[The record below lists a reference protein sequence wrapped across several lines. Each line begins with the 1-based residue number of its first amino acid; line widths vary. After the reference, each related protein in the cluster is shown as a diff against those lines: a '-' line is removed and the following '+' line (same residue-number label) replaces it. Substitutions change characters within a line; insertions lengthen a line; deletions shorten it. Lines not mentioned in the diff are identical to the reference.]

1 MDGTEEGESIV
12 TLTEAM
18 KYRGLTVW
26 KLAERT
32 GVKTQTAKKWTEPGG
47 TRKITVERLRQITEI
62 LDGGAL
68 ITEDGVEFELYGGK
82 V

>member
-1 MDGTEEGESIV
+1 M

-18 KYRGLTVW
+18 QYRGLTAW

-32 GVKTQTAKKWTEPGG
+32 GVKTQTAKK
-47 TRKITVERLRQITEI
+47 ITEI

-82 V
+82 G

>member
-1 MDGTEEGESIV
+1 MDGTEGGESIV

-18 KYRGLTVW
+18 QYRGLTAW
-26 KLAERT
+26 KLA
-32 GVKTQTAKKWTEPGG
+32 
-47 TRKITVERLRQITEI
+47 VERLRQITEI

>member
-1 MDGTEEGESIV
+1 M

-18 KYRGLTVW
+18 QYRGLTAW
-26 KLAERT
+26 KLA
-32 GVKTQTAKKWTEPGG
+32 EPGG

>member
-1 MDGTEEGESIV
+1 MEAGGADGCENADGEEVDGARRDTENH
-12 TLTEAM
+12 
-18 KYRGLTVW
+18 
-26 KLAERT
+26 
-32 GVKTQTAKKWTEPGG
+32 GG
-47 TRKITVERLRQITEI
+47 AAGQITEI